1 MIYLVIL
8 YVLWDN
14 SHLMVIAHV
23 TIVKLDTIVLIFIN
37 MRKSVLQERIK
48 MRLDKLIV
56 KLVLKDTTLTD
67 MDKHRVLNVLQDPIV
82 NTQIEHL

>member
-14 SHLMVIAHV
+14 SHLMVIAHA

-48 MRLDKLIV
+48 MQLDKLIV

-67 MDKHRVLNVLQDPIV
+67 MDKHHVLNVLQDLIA
-82 NTQIEHL
+82 NIQIEHL